1 MERLAL
7 CCKVLYD
14 KDILDKHKELEYIRD
29 PVLYYENYEDWENHL
44 DVLYTDI
51 HEGVKDAI
59 MSVGSFETMK
69 HNYIIPIKQSKHIR
83 LTLTK
88 ALMKLTRKEKWSED
102 TAHDIMD
109 GIESCLRVIGNEWV
123 GHRPD
128 VIDTLCKLIRDRLG
142 GTGDMIW
149 EDGTNQPFPMS
160 GKLCR
165 IARFQCQGCGEVI
178 LLGEHGELI
187 CELCEWGVDHY
198 HHRK

>member
-7 CCKVLYD
+7 CSKALYD

-59 MSVGSFETMK
+59 MSVGSFESMK
-69 HNYIIPIKQSKHIR
+69 HNYIIPMKQSKHIR

-88 ALMKLTRKEKWSED
+88 ALMKLSRKEKWSED
-102 TAHDIMD
+102 TAHDVMD
-109 GIESCLRVIGNEWV
+109 GIESCLRVTGYQWIGT
-123 GHRPD
+123 RQD
-128 VIDTLCKLIRDRLG
+128 VINTIHKLIRDRLG
-142 GTGDMIW
+142 GTGDIIW
-149 EDGTNQPFPMS
+149 EDGSHQPFPIS
-160 GKLCR
+160 GKICR

-187 CELCEWGVDHY
+187 CDLCDWGIDHY
-198 HHRK
+198 HHLK